1 MKLEKIEVKNSKL
14 SAAILLVIMAAIC
27 VYIST
32 VFLSQRKEE
41 PLYPSGALTEKKM
54 LSDYY
59 DGLKG
64 KAVDTEVY
72 IFRGKKPGATMLLL
86 GGTHP
91 TETSGYVASVL
102 VMENAVPEEGTLI
115 VIPRTN
121 RSGFTCTEP
130 QDATPLGV
138 HIETDN
144 GTRYFRIGCRL
155 TNPVHQWPD
164 PDIYYHNA
172 GQLLT
177 GKETRNVDR
186 TYPGRTDGNLTE
198 KVNYGLV
205 QLINAENVDVT
216 IDLHEGPP
224 EYPTID
230 VMIAHQ
236 RAMDLA
242 GMTVLNMAFE
252 GLNIRVDASPL
263 NYHGFSHRE
272 LGDHTGTLAMLAETA
287 NPVQGRLVGH
297 KSEELMLLGKDKFY
311 HYASENSHRLYTD
324 YPEEGKPLNMRVA
337 RHVEMVRQIAEAYNM
352 LGTGKSFEIT
362 EIPGYAEIMENGM
375 GKYLA
380 PKTQ

>member
-1 MKLEKIEVKNSKL
+1 MKLESKNPKL
-14 SAAILLVIMAAIC
+14 SAAIFLVCAAAIGI
-27 VYIST
+27 YISA
-32 VFLSQRKEE
+32 VFLKQREVE
-41 PLYPSGALTEKKM
+41 PLYPSTALTEQKM

-59 DGLKG
+59 DGLAG
-64 KAVDTEVY
+64 TPSDTEVY
-72 IFRGKKPGATMLLL
+72 IFRGEKPGATMLLL

-91 TETSGYVASVL
+91 TETSGYIASVL

-121 RSGFTCTEP
+121 KSGFTCTEP

-144 GTRYFRIGCRL
+144 GTRFFRIGCRM

-198 KVNYGLV
+198 KINYGIV
-205 QLINAENVDVT
+205 KLIEAENVDVT

-236 RAMDLA
+236 NAMDLA

-272 LGDHTGTLAMLAETA
+272 LGDHTSTLALLAETA

-297 KSEELMLLGKDKFY
+297 KSEAFIFIFGVFKNIL
-311 HYASENSHRLYTD
+311 T
-324 YPEEGKPLNMRVA
+324 
-337 RHVEMVRQIAEAYNM
+337 
-352 LGTGKSFEIT
+352 SFFKICFT
-362 EIPGYAEIMENGM
+362 N
-375 GKYLA
+375 
-380 PKTQ
+380 